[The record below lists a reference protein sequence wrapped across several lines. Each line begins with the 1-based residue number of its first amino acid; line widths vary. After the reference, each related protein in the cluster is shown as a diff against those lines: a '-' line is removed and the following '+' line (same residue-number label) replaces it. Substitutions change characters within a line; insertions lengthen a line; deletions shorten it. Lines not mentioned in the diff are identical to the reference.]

1 MMRRIARTGFVA
13 LALAACSDQPPV
25 TAPAVTP
32 EDVLLSG
39 TGNARKGDGSRS
51 GAVFAMTN
59 QPTGN
64 AIVAFSRASDGTLTP
79 AGTFPTGGLGTG
91 GPPDPLRSQ
100 GSLILSDRTARSNDS
115 DSDDSDSDDSDSDNG
130 NSDGNDPRGK
140 QLLFAVNA
148 GSNEISV
155 FAVEGARLTLVCKAP
170 SGGIRPTSL
179 TVHRNLLY
187 VLNAGSGTINGF
199 TVDRKGTL
207 TPLPGSTRPITGG
220 SAADPAQIEFTPDGK
235 LLVVTGK
242 MTNVIDTYQIDRR
255 GQPSGPRP
263 NRSHGVTP
271 FGFAFDNRGTLV
283 VSEAFGGA
291 PQQSAMSSY
300 RVSRDG
306 ALSVISGSV
315 RDFQT
320 AACWVVITNNGR
332 YAYTSNTGSSS
343 ISSYRIRSN
352 GALTLLK
359 SVAAMTDPG
368 SSPIDMDLTDGSR
381 YLYVLNDVT
390 GTINGFRVAAD
401 GSLSRVASAGG
412 LPPNAQGIAAK

>member
-1 MMRRIARTGFVA
+1 MMRRIAYAGVVA
-13 LALAACSDQPPV
+13 LTLGACSDRPTV
-25 TAPAVTP
+25 TAPP
-32 EDVLLSG
+32 ESESSLNRSDDS
-39 TGNARKGDGSRS
+39 RKADDSRG

-64 AIVAFSRASDGTLTP
+64 VIVAFRRSADGTLTP
-79 AGTFPTGGLGTG
+79 AGTFPTGGLGSG

-100 GSLILSDRTARSNDS
+100 GSLILTERGHGAEGG
-115 DSDDSDSDDSDSDNG
+115 DSDDGDSDDGDSDG
-130 NSDGNDPRGK
+130 RDSRGK
-140 QLLFAVNA
+140 ELLFAVNA

-155 FAVEGARLTLVCKAP
+155 FAVNGARLTLVCKVP

-179 TVHRNLLY
+179 TVHRDLLY

-199 TVDRKGTL
+199 TVDRKGRL
-207 TPLPGSTRPITGG
+207 TPLAGSTRPITGG
-220 SAADPAQIEFTPDGK
+220 AAADPAQVEFTPDGR

-242 MTNVIDTYQIDRR
+242 MTNVIDTYEVDRR
-255 GQPSGPRP
+255 GQPSGPRA
-263 NRSHGVTP
+263 NRSNGLTP
-271 FGFAFDNRGTLV
+271 FGFAFDNRGNLV

-291 PQQSAMSSY
+291 PQQSALSSY

-306 ALSVISGSV
+306 ALTVISGSV

-320 AACWVVITNNGR
+320 AACWVVITDNGR

-352 GALTLLK
+352 GALTLLE

-368 SSPIDMDLTDGSR
+368 SAPIDMSLSDGSR
-381 YLYVLNDVT
+381 YLYVLNGAT
-390 GTINGFRVAAD
+390 GTINGFRVERD
-401 GSLSRVASAGG
+401 GGLSRVASAGG

>member
-1 MMRRIARTGFVA
+1 MMRRIARAAFVA
-13 LALAACSDQPPV
+13 LSLTACADQPPT
-25 TAPAVTP
+25 TAPLASDDP
-32 EDVLLSG
+32 SLSG
-39 TGNARKGDGSRS
+39 SDNARDASNSRG

-64 AIVAFSRASDGTLTP
+64 AVVAFSRAPDGTLTLV
-79 AGTFPTGGLGTG
+79 GTFPTGGLGTG

-100 GSLILSDRTARSNDS
+100 GSLILARHKGGSNNS
-115 DSDDSDSDDSDSDNG
+115 DSDDGDSDDGDSDG
-130 NSDGNDPRGK
+130 DNSRRE

-155 FAVEGARLTLVCKAP
+155 FAVDGARLTLVCKTP
-170 SGGIRPTSL
+170 SGGVRPTSL
-179 TVHRNLLY
+179 TVHRDLLY

-199 TVDRKGTL
+199 TVGRSGTL
-207 TPLPGSTRPITGG
+207 TPLPGSARAITGG
-220 SAADPAQIEFTPDGK
+220 AAADPAQIEFTPNGR

-242 MTNVIDTYQIDRR
+242 MTNVIDTYEIDREGR
-255 GQPSGPRP
+255 ASGPRP
-263 NRSHGVTP
+263 NPSHGMTP
-271 FGFAFDNRGTLV
+271 FGFAFDNRGNLI

-291 PQQSAMSSY
+291 PQQGAMSSY
-300 RVSRDG
+300 DVSRDG
-306 ALSVISGSV
+306 VLRVISGSV

-320 AACWVVITNNGR
+320 APCWVVITENGR

-352 GALTLLK
+352 GDLTLLE
-359 SVAAMTDPG
+359 SVAATTDPA
-368 SSPIDMDLTDGSR
+368 SAPIDMDLSDGSR

-390 GTINGFRVAAD
+390 GTINGFRVEPD

-412 LPPNAQGIAAK
+412 LPPNAQGIAAM